1 VTQQWAHKAL
11 EELLSL
17 NRSGYWGDETPSK
30 ARPIEVKVIRNAD
43 LTKHNSIKGSASRY
57 FSPKEA
63 ANAELQIGDI
73 AMSSSGDVGKA
84 WLVNEPGYSASN
96 FIRIL
101 RPNGNYIMPSFLRYV
116 LESDQGQVALKAST
130 AGTTIQNLQKTFYSM
145 LIVPLPPL
153 AEQQRIVRL
162 LDEAFEGITT
172 AKANAEKNLQNARAL
187 FDSQL
192 ESRFMR
198 NNESWVSAQLNE
210 LVEIKHGFAFDGA
223 HFSNQGEYV
232 LLTPGNFHERGGYRD
247 RGDKQK
253 FFLGDI
259 PTSFILHEGDL
270 LVAMT
275 EQAFGLL
282 GSPIVLPGSA
292 QFLHNQRLGLVVPN
306 PGRALSRSFL
316 YHLFNTA
323 HVRKAIQSSASGVK
337 VRHTSP
343 GKIGA
348 INVRFPESV
357 SEQEDVAAALT
368 ALDHELLRL
377 CALYERRLLAYELL
391 TKAMLD
397 EAFTDTGQAAA

>member
-1 VTQQWAHKAL
+1 MSAKWATTTIGEVAKLVSGRKPPLRAIAREADLPFLSAKVMRGTQSPEYGDPNHRDSVVANADDLVIICTGSNSGEVFTGQAGIVASTMAKIDVKPHIDSTYLRYFLKWNFSFLNSRMKGMAIPSLDRK
-11 EELLSL
+11 LLS
-17 NRSGYWGDETPSK
+17 
-30 ARPIEVKVIRNAD
+30 A
-43 LTKHNSIKGSASRY
+43 LTI
-57 FSPKEA
+57 P
-63 ANAELQIGDI
+63 
-73 AMSSSGDVGKA
+73 V
-84 WLVNEPGYSASN
+84 
-96 FIRIL
+96 
-101 RPNGNYIMPSFLRYV
+101 
-116 LESDQGQVALKAST
+116 
-130 AGTTIQNLQKTFYSM
+130 
-145 LIVPLPPL
+145 PPL
-153 AEQQRIVRL
+153 AEQKRIART
-162 LDEAFEGITT
+162 LDESFEGIAT
-172 AKANAEKNLQNARAL
+172 AKANAEKNLQNTRAL

-316 YHLFNTA
+316 YHLFNTS